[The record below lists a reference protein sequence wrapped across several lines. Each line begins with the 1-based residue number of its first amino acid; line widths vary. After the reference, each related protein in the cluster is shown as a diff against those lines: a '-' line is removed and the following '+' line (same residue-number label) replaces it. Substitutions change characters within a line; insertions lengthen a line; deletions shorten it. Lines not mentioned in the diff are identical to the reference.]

1 MLKNISK
8 KILNK
13 ELINKHIALS
23 LLQYDTEDLCKEANK
38 IRKHFCGNEFDL
50 CTIVNGKSGRC
61 SEDCKFC
68 AQSSH
73 YKSEVENYKLL
84 DTNSINKEAIYNY
97 EKNVGRY
104 SVVTSGKKLS
114 LKEVDSLCYTYIEI
128 RKSCKIKLCASGGL
142 LTYEELCK
150 LKEAGVTRYHNN
162 LESSRRFFSQICTTH
177 TYDEKIET
185 IKAAKK
191 AGLTVCSGGIMGL
204 GENME
209 DRIDLAFTLRDLGI
223 TSVPINILNPIK
235 GTPLE
240 NNKVLTLDEVR
251 KIVAIYRFILPNAQL
266 RLAGGRGLL
275 EDKGL
280 SVFSSGANAAITGDM
295 LTTSGITID
304 EDMKIIEKLGYEVKC
319 NE

>member
-1 MLKNISK
+1 MLKQISE
-8 KILNK
+8 KILN
-13 ELINKHIALS
+13 EDLIDKDTALS
-23 LLQYDTEDLCKEANK
+23 LLKYDTEDLCKEADK
-38 IRKHFCGNEFDL
+38 IRKYYCGSKFDL

-73 YKSEVENYKLL
+73 YKSEVENYELL
-84 DTNSINKEAIYNY
+84 DTKSMKKEAIYNDK
-97 EKNVGRY
+97 KNVGRY

-114 LKEVDSLCYTYIEI
+114 SKEVDSLCDTYIEI
-128 RKSCKIKLCASGGL
+128 KKSCKIKLCASGGL

-150 LKEAGVTRYHNN
+150 LREAGVTRYHNN
-162 LESSRRFFSQICTTH
+162 LESSKRFFPQICTTH
-177 TYDEKIET
+177 TYDEKIQT
-185 IKAAKK
+185 IKAAKR

-209 DRIDLAFTLRDLGI
+209 DRIDLALTLRDLGI

-240 NNKVLTLDEVR
+240 NNKVLTLDDVR
-251 KIVAIYRFILPNAQL
+251 RIVAIYRFILPKAQL

-295 LTTSGITID
+295 LTTLGITID
-304 EDMKIIEKLGYEVKC
+304 EDMKIIKKLGYEVKC

>member
-8 KILNK
+8 KILNE
-13 ELINKHIALS
+13 ELINKDTALS

-73 YKSEVENYKLL
+73 YKSEIESYELL
-84 DTNSINKEAIYNY
+84 DTNSIKKESIYNY

-114 LKEVDSLCYTYIEI
+114 LKEVDSLCDTYIEI

-209 DRIDLAFTLRDLGI
+209 DRIDLAFTLRDLEI

-295 LTTSGITID
+295 LTTFGITID

>member
-1 MLKNISK
+1 MLKKISET
-8 KILNK
+8 IINE
-13 ELINKHIALS
+13 ELIDKDTALS
-23 LLQYDTEDLCKEANK
+23 LLKYDTEDLCKEADK

-73 YKSEVENYKLL
+73 YKSEVENYELL
-84 DTNSINKEAIYNY
+84 DTNSMKKEAIYND

-114 LKEVDSLCYTYIEI
+114 SKEVDSLCDTYIEI

-150 LKEAGVTRYHNN
+150 LKEAGVIRYHNN
-162 LESSRRFFSQICTTH
+162 LESSKRFFSQICTTH

-304 EDMKIIEKLGYEVKC
+304 EDMKIIKKLGYEVKC

>member
-13 ELINKHIALS
+13 ELIDKDTALS
-23 LLQYDTEDLCKEANK
+23 LLKYDTEDLCEEADK

-73 YKSEVENYKLL
+73 YKSKVENYELL
-84 DTNSINKEAIYNY
+84 DTKSIKKEAIYND

-114 LKEVDSLCYTYIEI
+114 SKEVDSLCDIYIEI

-150 LKEAGVTRYHNN
+150 LKEAGVIRYHNN

-280 SVFSSGANAAITGDM
+280 SVFSSGANATITGDM
-295 LTTSGITID
+295 LTTLGITID

>member
-1 MLKNISK
+1 MLKKISET
-8 KILNK
+8 IINE
-13 ELINKHIALS
+13 ELIDKDTALS
-23 LLQYDTEDLCKEANK
+23 LLKYDTEDLCKEADK

-73 YKSEVENYKLL
+73 YKSEVENYELL
-84 DTNSINKEAIYNY
+84 DTNSMKKEAIYND

-114 LKEVDSLCYTYIEI
+114 SKEVDSLCDTYIEI

-150 LKEAGVTRYHNN
+150 LKEAGVIRYHNN
-162 LESSRRFFSQICTTH
+162 LESSKRFFSQICTTH

-209 DRIDLAFTLRDLGI
+209 DRVDLAFTLRDLGI

-304 EDMKIIEKLGYEVKC
+304 EDMKIIKKLGYEVKC

>member
-13 ELINKHIALS
+13 ELINKHIALN

-114 LKEVDSLCYTYIEI
+114 LKEVDSLCDTYIEI

-251 KIVAIYRFILPNAQL
+251 KIVAIYRFILPDAQL

-275 EDKGL
+275 QDKGL

>member
-1 MLKNISK
+1 MLKYISE
-8 KILNK
+8 KIINE
-13 ELINKHIALS
+13 ELIDKDTALS
-23 LLQYDTEDLCKEANK
+23 LLKYDTEDLCKEADK
-38 IRKHFCGNEFDL
+38 IRRHFCGNEFDL

-73 YKSEVENYKLL
+73 YKSEVENYELL
-84 DTNSINKEAIYNY
+84 DTNSMKKEAIYND

-114 LKEVDSLCYTYIEI
+114 SKEIEHLCDTYIEI
-128 RKSCKIKLCASGGL
+128 RKSCKIKLCASSGL

-162 LESSRRFFSQICTTH
+162 LESSKRFFPQICTTH
-177 TYDEKIET
+177 NYDEKIET

-209 DRIDLAFTLRDLGI
+209 DRIDLAFTLRVLGI

-304 EDMKIIEKLGYEVKC
+304 EDMKIIKKLGYEVKC

>member
-1 MLKNISK
+1 MLKKISEK
-8 KILNK
+8 VLNG
-13 ELINKHIALS
+13 ELIDKDIALN
-23 LLQYDTEDLCKEANK
+23 LLNYDTEDLCEEANK
-38 IRKHFCGNEFDL
+38 IRKYFCGNEFDL
-50 CTIVNGKSGRC
+50 CTIINGKSGRC
-61 SEDCKFC
+61 SEDCKFW

-73 YKSEVENYKLL
+73 YKSDIENYELL
-84 DTNSINKEAIYNY
+84 DTNVIKKEAIYND
-97 EKNVGRY
+97 EKNVGSY
-104 SVVTSGKKLS
+104 SIVTSGRKLNE
-114 LKEVDSLCYTYIEI
+114 KEMNYLCNTYIEI
-128 RKSCKIKLCASGGL
+128 RKNCKIKLCASGGL
-142 LTYEELCK
+142 LTYEELCQ

-162 LESSRRFFSQICTTH
+162 LETSRRFFSQMCTTH

-209 DRIDLAFTLRDLGI
+209 DRIDLAFTLRDLDI

-240 NNKVLTLDEVR
+240 NNKVLSLDDVR
-251 KIVAIYRFILPNAQL
+251 KIVAIYRFILPKAQL

-275 EDKGL
+275 DDKGL
-280 SVFSSGANAAITGDM
+280 SIFTSGANAAITGDM
-295 LTTSGITID
+295 LTTSGISID
-304 EDMKIIEKLGYEVKC
+304 EDMKIIKKLGYEVKC